1 MIDGASPPIHCRGM
15 LDHILLGA
23 GPGPLVLLLFALA
36 FDAYIGDPPLLYRVI
51 PHPVAVM
58 GRLVAS
64 FERRL
69 NRRERSERNRRFR
82 GFLVAVLLV
91 GFAASVGWAISRL
104 AGAIAYG
111 WLVELVIVMTLI
123 AQRSLY
129 LHVVAVARALEADGL
144 AGGREAV
151 AHIVGRDPANLDE
164 YGVARAAIESCAEN
178 LSDGVIAPVLW
189 YLALGL
195 PGLFAYKMLNTADS
209 MIGHLSPRYEAF
221 GATAARA
228 DAVANYIPARLTAVL
243 IAVAA
248 VAAPQASPLAAMKT
262 ALRDA
267 GRHRSTNAGWPEAAM
282 AGALGL
288 ALAGPRRYGERLVK
302 DAWMG
307 DGRAR
312 ATARD
317 IHRALYVTA
326 LACAMNFALIAG
338 LAVLF

>member
-1 MIDGASPPIHCRGM
+1 MF
-15 LDHILLGA
+15 DHSALGA

-36 FDAYIGDPPLLYRVI
+36 LDAYIGDPPLLYRVL
-51 PHPVAVM
+51 PHPVALM
-58 GRLVAS
+58 GRLVAG

-69 NRRERSERNRRFR
+69 NRRERSERNRAFR
-82 GFLVAVLLV
+82 GFLVAVLLIV
-91 GFAASVGWAISRL
+91 FAAAVGWTISRL
-104 AGAIAYG
+104 AGAIAFG
-111 WLVELVIVMTLI
+111 WLAELVIVMTLM

-129 LHVVAVARALEADGL
+129 LHVVAVARALESDGL
-144 AGGREAV
+144 AAGREAV

-195 PGLFAYKMLNTADS
+195 EGLLAYKMLNTLDS
-209 MIGHLSPRYEAF
+209 MIGHLSPRYKAF

-228 DAVANYIPARLTAVL
+228 DAAANYIPARLTAAL
-243 IAVAA
+243 IALAA
-248 VAAPQASPLAAMKT
+248 IAAPDAHPLAASKT

-267 GRHRSTNAGWPEAAM
+267 RRHRSTNAGWPEAAM

-312 ATARD
+312 VTARD
-317 IHRALYVTA
+317 IRRALYLTA
-326 LACAMNFALIAG
+326 LACAVNAALIAAG
-338 LAVLF
+338 ALLI

>member
-1 MIDGASPPIHCRGM
+1 M
-15 LDHILLGA
+15 LDHTALGA

-36 FDAYIGDPPLLYRVI
+36 LDAYIGDPPLIYRLI
-51 PHPVAVM
+51 PHPVALM
-58 GRLVAS
+58 GRLVGG

-69 NRRERSERNRRFR
+69 NRRQRSERNRGFR
-82 GFLVAVLLV
+82 GFLVAVLLIL
-91 GFAASVGWAISRL
+91 FAAAVGWTIHRL
-104 AGAIAYG
+104 AGAVSFG
-111 WLVELVIVMTLI
+111 WLAELIIVMTLL

-129 LHVVAVARALEADGL
+129 LHVVAVARALDADGIN
-144 AGGREAV
+144 GGREAV
-151 AHIVGRDPANLDE
+151 AHIVGRNPSSLDE

-195 PGLFAYKMLNTADS
+195 PGLFAYKMLNTMDS
-209 MIGHLSPRYEAF
+209 MIGHLSPRYKAF
-221 GATAARA
+221 GAAAARL
-228 DAVANYIPARLTAVL
+228 DAAANYIPARLTTL
-243 IAVAA
+243 IIALAA
-248 VAAPQASPLAAMKT
+248 VAAPGAAPLAALRT
-262 ALRDA
+262 PLRDA
-267 GRHRSTNAGWPEAAM
+267 RHHRSMNAGWPEAAM

-326 LACAMNFALIAG
+326 LACAVNFALIASFAF
-338 LAVLF
+338 LL

>member
-1 MIDGASPPIHCRGM
+1 MV
-15 LDHILLGA
+15 DHIALAA

-51 PHPVAVM
+51 PHPTALM
-58 GRLVAS
+58 GRLVGS
-64 FERRL
+64 LDRRL

-82 GFLVAVLLV
+82 GFLVIVLLV
-91 GFAASVGWAISRL
+91 GFAALVGWTISRL
-104 AGAIAYG
+104 AGAVGFG
-111 WLVELVIVMTLI
+111 WLAELVMIMTLL

-129 LHVVAVARALEADGL
+129 LHVVAVARALEEDGL

-164 YGVARAAIESCAEN
+164 HGIARAAIESCAEN
-178 LSDGVIAPVLW
+178 LSDGVIAPVCW

-195 PGLFAYKMLNTADS
+195 PGLLAYKMLNTADS
-209 MIGHLSPRYEAF
+209 MIGHLSPRYKAF
-221 GATAARA
+221 GAATARL
-228 DAVANYIPARLTAVL
+228 DALANYIPARLTALL
-243 IAVAA
+243 IAFAA
-248 VAAPQASPLAAMKT
+248 VAARGAGPWAALKT
-262 ALRDA
+262 AVADA
-267 GRHRSTNAGWPEAAM
+267 AKHRSSNAGWPEAAM

-326 LACAMNFALIAG
+326 LACAANFILIALG
-338 LAVLF
+338 AALV

>member
-36 FDAYIGDPPLLYRVI
+36 FVAYIGDPPLLYRVI

-91 GFAASVGWAISRL
+91 GFAASVGWTISRL

-221 GATAARA
+221 GATAAKL

-243 IAVAA
+243 IALAA

-317 IHRALYVTA
+317 IHPPLYVTA

>member
-1 MIDGASPPIHCRGM
+1 M
-15 LDHILLGA
+15 LDHNLLGA

-36 FDAYIGDPPLLYRVI
+36 LDAYIGDPPLLYRVI
-51 PHPVAVM
+51 PHPVALM
-58 GRLVAS
+58 GRLVAG

-69 NRRERSERNRRFR
+69 NRRERSERNRFFR
-82 GFLVAVLLV
+82 GFLVTVPLV
-91 GFAASVGWAISRL
+91 GFAAAVGWTISRL
-104 AGAIAYG
+104 AGAVAFG
-111 WLVELVIVMTLI
+111 WLVELLFVMTLI

-129 LHVVAVARALEADGL
+129 LHVVAVARGLDTDGL

-151 AHIVGRDPANLDE
+151 AHIVDRDPENLDE

-209 MIGHLSPRYEAF
+209 MIGHLSPRYKAF
-221 GATAARA
+221 GATAAKL
-228 DAVANYIPARLTAVL
+228 DTMANYIPARLTALL
-243 IAVAA
+243 IALAA
-248 VAAPQASPLAAMKT
+248 VAAPGAHPLAALKT
-262 ALRDA
+262 MLRDA
-267 GRHRSTNAGWPEAAM
+267 KQHRSVNAGWPEAAM

-302 DAWMG
+302 DAWFG

-326 LACAMNFALIAG
+326 LACAAEFALIAA
-338 LAVLF
+338 LALLI

>member
-1 MIDGASPPIHCRGM
+1 MF
-15 LDHILLGA
+15 DHNLLGA

-69 NRRERSERNRRFR
+69 NRRERSDRNRRFR

-91 GFAASVGWAISRL
+91 GFAASVGWTISRL

-129 LHVVAVARALEADGL
+129 LHVVAVARALDADGL

-221 GATAARA
+221 GATAAKL
-228 DAVANYIPARLTAVL
+228 DAVANYIPARRTAVL
-243 IAVAA
+243 IVLAA
-248 VAAPQASPLAAMKT
+248 VAAPQASPLAAIKT

-267 GRHRSTNAGWPEAAM
+267 GQHRSTNAGWPEAAM

-312 ATARD
+312 VTARD